1 MHSKYA
7 KDGLEILAVTVD
19 DPSDKKTRQ
28 KVVAFLR
35 DKLKVPFSNV
45 NLDTAKSPD
54 WEKKLR
60 TNGVPCVFVFNRDN
74 QYVMQLPL
82 LDAKG
87 EEKEEMN
94 YDAVEKAVADLMK
107 K

>member
-7 KDGLEILAVTVD
+7 KDGLEILGVTVD
-19 DPSDKKTRQ
+19 DPADAKTRD

-35 DKLKVPFSNV
+35 DKVKAPFANV
-45 NLDTAKSPD
+45 NLDTAKTPD
-54 WEKKLR
+54 WDKKVR

-74 QYVMQLPL
+74 QYVKQLPL

-87 EEKEEMN
+87 DEKEEMD
-94 YDAVEKAVADLMK
+94 YDAVEKAVAELMK